1 MGLMIGI
8 PLVLLGIAMVLDVYP
23 IWLGW
28 AGVVIGGATALA
40 AVGLFL
46 VPSLFPGFV
55 LYGVL
60 GSVIA
65 QLWLVATGMV
75 MLRRSRGAPGEV

>member
-1 MGLMIGI
+1 
-8 PLVLLGIAMVLDVYP
+8 VLDGYP

-28 AGVVIGGATALA
+28 AGVVIGGATALG

-46 VPSLFPGFV
+46 LPSLFPGFL

-65 QLWLVATGMV
+65 QLWLLATGIV

>member
-1 MGLMIGI
+1 
-8 PLVLLGIAMVLDVYP
+8 MVLDHSP
-23 IWLGW
+23 SWLGW
-28 AGVVIGGATALA
+28 AGIIIGAITALA
-40 AVGLFL
+40 AIGLFL

-65 QLWLVATGMV
+65 QLWLLATGIV
-75 MLRRSRGAPGEV
+75 MLRRGYSTEKAGTEKVSTVKDGTEKA

>member
-1 MGLMIGI
+1 
-8 PLVLLGIAMVLDVYP
+8 MVLDVYP

-28 AGVVIGGATALA
+28 AGVVIGGVTALA

-46 VPSLFPGFV
+46 LPSLFPGFL

-65 QLWLVATGMV
+65 QLWLLATGIV